1 MPTKYFRRSK
11 IGILCFIRPSFIFFK
26 IKQKGQIKLMNFIE
40 CTVPSQDIIKHPGM
54 STIITP
60 DGMPLILFTSH
71 TGRWIKIM
79 ILLPIVIVRIAHFIN
94 ESPWQCNLCIQCS
107 IECLSH
113 IETITL
119 FITCKRIRAH
129 IIIIRIELQRT
140 VFFIFTPPG
149 TSLNSFF
156 PINFIYTFITSG
168 IMCLQAD
175 LKPICNIYF
184 QI

>member
-1 MPTKYFRRSK
+1 
-11 IGILCFIRPSFIFFK
+11 
-26 IKQKGQIKLMNFIE
+26 MNFIE
-40 CTVPSQDIIKHPGM
+40 CMVPPQNIVKHPGM
-54 STIITP
+54 CAIITP
-60 DGMPLILFTSH
+60 YGMPLILFTSH

-94 ESPWQCNLCIQCS
+94 KSPWQCNLCIQCS

-119 FITCKRIRAH
+119 FIISERIRTH
-129 IIIIRIELQRT
+129 VIVIRIELQRT
-140 VFFIFTPPG
+140 ILFIFAAPR

>member
-1 MPTKYFRRSK
+1 M
-11 IGILCFIRPSFIFFK
+11 CA
-26 IKQKGQIKLMNFIE
+26 
-40 CTVPSQDIIKHPGM
+40 
-54 STIITP
+54 IITP
-60 DGMPLILFTSH
+60 YGMPLILFTSH

-94 ESPWQCNLCIQCS
+94 KSPWQCNLCIQCS

-119 FITCKRIRAH
+119 FIISERIRTH
-129 IIIIRIELQRT
+129 VIVIRIELQRT
-140 VFFIFTPPG
+140 ILFIFAAPR